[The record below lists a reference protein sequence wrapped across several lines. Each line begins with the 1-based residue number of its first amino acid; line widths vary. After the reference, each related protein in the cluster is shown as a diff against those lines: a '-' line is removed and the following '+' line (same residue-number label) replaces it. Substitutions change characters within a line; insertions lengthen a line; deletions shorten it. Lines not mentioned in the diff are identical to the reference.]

1 MLSTVVEHRKLR
13 IPLRAIAAGGVGFVV
28 VACGSSSARGT
39 GDVDVEN
46 AIRVSCTATVPP
58 TCSTTTPHYADV
70 APILQKSCVPCHP
83 GPAGA
88 TQWPLTDY
96 ADNAA
101 WAGAIQD
108 QVCAN
113 TMPPLDGGIAI
124 APSESL
130 KILDWVQCGA
140 PE

>member
-1 MLSTVVEHRKLR
+1 MAL
-13 IPLRAIAAGGVGFVV
+13 AAGGLWLGLVG
-28 VACGSSSARGT
+28 CGSSSAHGS
-39 GDVDVEN
+39 GEVDVEN
-46 AIRVSCTATVPP
+46 AIRTSCTATAPP
-58 TCSTTTPHYADV
+58 ACSTSTPHYADV
-70 APILQKSCVPCHP
+70 EPILQKSCVPCHP

-96 ADNAA
+96 SDNAA

-108 QVCAN
+108 ELCAS

-124 APSESL
+124 TQPDRL
-130 KILDWVQCGA
+130 TILDWVQCGA